1 MICIVIEC
9 FKAMSGPLNPRPN
22 RITLLR
28 SSPNSMVGVEMIK
41 ECAPATALRCQKKE
55 TKKNN
60 DGDIDLFANKDCH
73 RHKETHQ
80 HQKEF
85 STG

>member
-41 ECAPATALRCQKKE
+41 ECAPATALRCQKKR
-55 TKKNN
+55 
-60 DGDIDLFANKDCH
+60 NKE
-73 RHKETHQ
+73 K
-80 HQKEF
+80 
-85 STG
+85 